1 MGGCCL
7 RVAASSNKGKYMS
20 KPTIKDLAKAAG
32 VSLATVDRVLN
43 NRGGVKQSTVDRVTA
58 AISALNYVRDI
69 SAANLARRTE
79 YKLLFL
85 LPDYEDEFTNMILM
99 AIDEANISMVHER
112 TTISIIRVP
121 ANDPHRIVQEIDRLS
136 VKKVDGVAIMAPE
149 TAQVRDAIL
158 RLDSRGIAVVAF
170 MSNQPNARSANF
182 VGINNEAAG
191 RTAGQLL
198 ARFTGERQGAVL
210 VITETMQ
217 SRDSLERRLGFD
229 AIMAKSAPRLQV
241 NPSMETYG
249 DATRTA
255 KIVATALYNTQEI
268 VGIYLMNHDISETMQ
283 AIKDQGT
290 PSNYVI
296 IGHELTQYARARLV
310 DGSMDAVITQDVGH
324 LVRSSIRILKA
335 RITQIGTV
343 PSQERI
349 RIEIILRENLP
360 EDLLANSL

>member
-1 MGGCCL
+1 MG
-7 RVAASSNKGKYMS
+7 
-20 KPTIKDLAKAAG
+20 KPTIKDLARVAG

-43 NRGGVKQSTVDRVTA
+43 NRGGVRQATVGRVTD
-58 AISALNYVRDI
+58 AIRSLNYVRDI
-69 SAANLARRTE
+69 SAANLARCTE

-85 LPDYEDEFTNMILM
+85 LPDYDDEFTNMILR
-99 AIDEANISMVHER
+99 AIEEANVSLAHER
-112 TTISIIRVP
+112 TTASIIRVP
-121 ANDPHRIVQEIDRLS
+121 ANDPHRIAQEIDRLS
-136 VKKVDGVAIMAPE
+136 PDNVDGVAIMAPE

-158 RLDSRGIAVVAF
+158 RLGSRDIAVVAF
-170 MSNQPNARSANF
+170 VSNQPNAQSAYF

-229 AIMAKSAPRLQV
+229 AIMASYTPRLQV
-241 NPSMETYG
+241 CPSVETYG

-255 KIVATALYNTQEI
+255 KIVTAALRNNPEI

-283 AIKDQGT
+283 VIQEQGI
-290 PSNYVI
+290 PQNFVI
-296 IGHELTQYARARLV
+296 IGHELTKYARARLV

-324 LVRSSIRILKA
+324 LVRSAIRILKA
-335 RITQIGTV
+335 RIARIGTV

-360 EDLLANSL
+360 EDLQAHS